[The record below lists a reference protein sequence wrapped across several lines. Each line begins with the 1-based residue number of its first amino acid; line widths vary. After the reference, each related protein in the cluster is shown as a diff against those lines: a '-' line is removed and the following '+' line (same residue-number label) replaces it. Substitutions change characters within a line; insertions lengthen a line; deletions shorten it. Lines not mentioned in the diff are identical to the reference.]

1 MMLVFEII
9 RWKNFLSYGN
19 YFTQL
24 NLAKTEMTLICGENG
39 AGKTTFLDALTFCL
53 FGKPFRNINIPQLP
67 NSINNKDCLVECEF
81 RVGNVKY
88 LVRRGLNPKI
98 FEIHKD
104 GKLLDQDS
112 KSKDYQ
118 KMFEEQILKMSYKA
132 FCQVVILGST
142 NYVPFMRLPAA
153 DRRAIVESLLDI
165 SVFSSMNAVLKDRV
179 SSNKDDLRTCETSVE
194 ILESKKETQRKYLE
208 ALGEKSRSSLEGLE
222 EEILSNEKVRDSL
235 SAVVIKGG
243 NILTTLG
250 KNRDLR
256 RKKEQSI
263 SDMTKIRTTLEK
275 RFNILVEETSI
286 LVTTKDVPCPSCG
299 QTLTDEHRE
308 KEIVAKKEKT
318 EEIRKALLDVESR
331 IASERKFLTDN
342 KLDNIEV
349 EYDKFLSVLNE
360 HRQKLAVAEKMIERL
375 KTDVEKIK
383 KSQQSLTTEQ
393 DVLDELEQKWEDG
406 KKHYVEKQEEQKLLS
421 SAQTVLKDS
430 GIKTRIIKH
439 YLPIMNKLI
448 NHYLACMDFF
458 VQFNLDENFGETI
471 KSRHRDE
478 FTYASFSE
486 GEKMRIDLALLLAW
500 REVARLKNSTNCNL
514 LVLDEVFDSSLDS
527 TGMDEFMKLI
537 KSLGKRCNIFVISH
551 KTDQLTDKFQDI
563 LTFSK
568 KNNFS
573 RINQ

>member
-1 MMLVFEII
+1 
-9 RWKNFLSYGN
+9 
-19 YFTQL
+19 
-24 NLAKTEMTLICGENG
+24 
-39 AGKTTFLDALTFCL
+39 
-53 FGKPFRNINIPQLP
+53 
-67 NSINNKDCLVECEF
+67 
-81 RVGNVKY
+81 
-88 LVRRGLNPKI
+88 LNPKI

-104 GKLLDQDS
+104 DKLLDQDS

-165 SVFSSMNAVLKDRV
+165 GVFSSMNVVLKDRI
-179 SSNKDDLRTCETSVE
+179 STNKDDLRTCETSVE
-194 ILESKKETQRKYLE
+194 ILESKKETQRKYLD
-208 ALGEKSRSSLEGLE
+208 ALEEKSRSSLEGLE
-222 EEILSNEKVRDSL
+222 EEIRNNEKARDSL
-235 SAVVIKGG
+235 SAIVVKGG
-243 NILTTLG
+243 NVLSVLG

-263 SDMTKIRTTLEK
+263 SDMTKIKNTLENK
-275 RFNILVEETSI
+275 FNILTEETSI

-299 QTLTDEHRE
+299 QSLTEEHRE
-308 KEIVAKKEKT
+308 KEIVIKKGKI

-331 IASERKFLTDN
+331 IATERKFITDN

-349 EYDKFLSVLNE
+349 EYEKFLSALNE

-375 KTDVEKIK
+375 NADVEKIK

-393 DVLDELEQKWEDG
+393 DVLDELEQKWEDS
-406 KKHYVEKQEEQKLLS
+406 KKHYDEKQEEQKLLS

-500 REVARLKNSTNCNL
+500 REIARLKNSTNCNL

-551 KTDQLTDKFQDI
+551 KTDQLTDKFQEV

-573 RINQ
+573 RINR

>member
-1 MMLVFEII
+1 
-9 RWKNFLSYGN
+9 
-19 YFTQL
+19 
-24 NLAKTEMTLICGENG
+24 
-39 AGKTTFLDALTFCL
+39 
-53 FGKPFRNINIPQLP
+53 
-67 NSINNKDCLVECEF
+67 
-81 RVGNVKY
+81 
-88 LVRRGLNPKI
+88 
-98 FEIHKD
+98 
-104 GKLLDQDS
+104 
-112 KSKDYQ
+112 
-118 KMFEEQILKMSYKA
+118 MFEEQILKMSYKA

-165 SVFSSMNAVLKDRV
+165 GVFSSMNVVLKDRI
-179 SSNKDDLRTCETSVE
+179 STNKDDLRTCETSVE
-194 ILESKKETQRKYLE
+194 ILESKKETQRKYLD
-208 ALGEKSRSSLEGLE
+208 ALEEKSRSSLEGLE
-222 EEILSNEKVRDSL
+222 EEIRNNEKARDSL
-235 SAVVIKGG
+235 SAIVVKGG
-243 NILTTLG
+243 NVLSVLG

-263 SDMTKIRTTLEK
+263 SDMTKIKNTLENK
-275 RFNILVEETSI
+275 FNILTEEISI

-299 QTLTDEHRE
+299 QSLTEEHRE
-308 KEIVAKKEKT
+308 KEIVIKKGKI

-331 IASERKFLTDN
+331 IATERKFITDN

-349 EYDKFLSVLNE
+349 EYEKFLSALNE

-375 KTDVEKIK
+375 NADVEKIK

-393 DVLDELEQKWEDG
+393 DVLDELEQKWEDS
-406 KKHYVEKQEEQKLLS
+406 KKHYDEKQEEQKLLS

-500 REVARLKNSTNCNL
+500 REIARLKNSTNCNL

-551 KTDQLTDKFQDI
+551 KTDQLTDKFQEV

-573 RINQ
+573 RINR